1 MQSDNRQPKALFIH
15 LQEPLPSYPP
25 AYPPP
30 MAYYHP
36 PATSSPQHM
45 MAHTVAQIQRNAAII
60 SHLRARQAESVNLMK
75 NLNTQ
80 TQTEKPKPFSFSIDS
95 IIGSQSQEEKKLPS
109 SHYNLPPTPDSS
121 EDFSDSE
128 DLDVEC

>member
-1 MQSDNRQPKALFIH
+1 
-15 LQEPLPSYPP
+15 
-25 AYPPP
+25 
-30 MAYYHP
+30 
-36 PATSSPQHM
+36 M

-60 SHLRARQAESVNLMK
+60 SHIRARQAESVSLMK
-75 NLNTQ
+75 NLN

-95 IIGSQSQEEKKLPS
+95 IIGSQSREEKKVPS

-121 EDFSDSE
+121 EDFSDNE